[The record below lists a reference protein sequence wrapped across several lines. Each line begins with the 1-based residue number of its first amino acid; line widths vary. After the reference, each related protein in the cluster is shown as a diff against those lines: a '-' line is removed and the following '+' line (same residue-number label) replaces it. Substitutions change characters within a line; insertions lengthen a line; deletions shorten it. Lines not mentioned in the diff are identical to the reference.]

1 MITISDDEL
10 RRWLAEDVPYGDLT
24 THALDIGNR
33 AGRIR
38 FEARQAM
45 VAACSEEAGR
55 IMTMAGATVTAA
67 APSGTELQ
75 AAALL
80 LAAEGPAAALHAG
93 WKVSQ
98 TLLETAGGIAATAR
112 DIVAAARRAKPDIVV
127 ACTRKS
133 LAGTRSL
140 SIKAILCGGAV
151 PHRLGLSE
159 TILVFAQHRAF
170 TGDASLAAIIDRLR
184 QRAPEKKIVVEAD
197 TLDEAVATAE
207 AGADIVQLDKA
218 SPEDVARLRRYC
230 EGRTPRPLVAA
241 AGGINAANAADYA
254 RAGADVIVTSAP
266 YTARPL
272 DVKVT
277 MEPLA
282 AGGSVGLSPSAVGE
296 FPFCLANR
304 DYRRCLADP
313 ELTP

>member
-1 MITISDDEL
+1 MITIPDDEL

-24 THALDIGNR
+24 THALEIGDCR
-33 AGRIR
+33 GRIR

-55 IMTMAGATVTAA
+55 IVTLAGASVIESTR
-67 APSGTELQ
+67 SGALLQ
-75 AAALL
+75 AGGLL
-80 LAAEGPAAALHAG
+80 LAAEGSAMALHAG
-93 WKVSQ
+93 WKVAQ
-98 TLLETAGGIAATAR
+98 TLLETAGGIAA
-112 DIVAAARRAKPDIVV
+112 AARAIVDAAKQAKPDIVV

-133 LAGTRSL
+133 LPGTRSL

-159 TILVFAQHRAF
+159 TILVFAQHRVFSGGA
-170 TGDASLAAIIDRLR
+170 ALPAIIDRLR
-184 QRAPEKKIVVEAD
+184 RHAPEKKIVVEAD
-197 TLDEAVATAE
+197 TLAE
-207 AGADIVQLDKA
+207 GLEIAAAGADVVQLDKA
-218 SPEDVARLRRYC
+218 SPQDVAQLRRYC

-254 RAGADVIVTSAP
+254 RAGADVLVTSAP

-277 MEPLA
+277 MDALA
-282 AGGSVGLSPSAVGE
+282 
-296 FPFCLANR
+296 
-304 DYRRCLADP
+304 
-313 ELTP
+313 

>member
-1 MITISDDEL
+1 MLTIPDDEL
-10 RRWLAEDVPYGDLT
+10 RQWLAEDVPYGDLT
-24 THALDIGNR
+24 THALGIGNHH
-33 AGRIR
+33 GRIT

-55 IMTMAGATVTAA
+55 IMALAGADVIECV
-67 APSGTELQ
+67 PSGTALQ
-75 AAALL
+75 TGGLL
-80 LAAEGPAAALHAG
+80 LAAQGPAAALHAG

-98 TLLETAGGIAATAR
+98 TLLETAGGIAAAAQA
-112 DIVAAARRAKPDIVV
+112 IVAAAQRVNPEVVV

-133 LAGTRSL
+133 VPVTRAL
-140 SIKAILCGGAV
+140 SIKAILSGGAV

-170 TGDASLAAIIDRLR
+170 TDGASFSAIIDRLR
-184 QRAPEKKIVVEAD
+184 RRVPEKKIVVEAD
-197 TLDEAVATAE
+197 TLAEAVEIVDT
-207 AGADIVQLDKA
+207 GTDVVQLDKA
-218 SPEDVARLRRYC
+218 SPGDVAALRRHC
-230 EGRTPRPLVAA
+230 ETRAPRPLIAA

-277 MEPLA
+277 MA
-282 AGGSVGLSPSAVGE
+282 AVD
-296 FPFCLANR
+296 R
-304 DYRRCLADP
+304 
-313 ELTP
+313 

>member
-1 MITISDDEL
+1 MITIFDEL

-80 LAAEGPAAALHAG
+80 LAAEGPAAALQAG

-112 DIVAAARRAKPDIVV
+112 DIVAATRRAKLDIVV

-133 LAGTRSL
+133 LPGTRSL

-254 RAGADVIVTSAP
+254 RAGADLIVTSAP

-282 AGGSVGLSPSAVGE
+282 AGGSVGLSP
-296 FPFCLANR
+296 R
-304 DYRRCLADP
+304 
-313 ELTP
+313 